1 MSKPKTRRIAS
12 NRHPSA
18 VAGLQ
23 TSAEDALKVV
33 DPAAATE
40 ASPLLLHPAAEQ
52 ALVAVGR
59 VADELAKLNASMD
72 KLIAAKGDAV
82 RPAVEALAEQ
92 LIGFL
97 DATAGDPDLEEEP
110 EGDGD
115 NGGTVDDEPSLGAAE
130 TANQDRAWSGGQNP
144 TTDDREEQNEDGD
157 EIDTLEVD
165 EVELKG
171 GEADGDNGGCVDDEP
186 SLGSLDGR
194 MSQLRWGG
202 TDRCVL
208 WPGGD
213 FEHDEAEHEV
223 GIEDMPHD
231 GDSDGLAV

>member
-1 MSKPKTRRIAS
+1 MSKSAS
-12 NRHPSA
+12 SGEPNTLE
-18 VAGLQ
+18 V
-23 TSAEDALKVV
+23 
-33 DPAAATE
+33 
-40 ASPLLLHPAAEQ
+40 SPLLLHPAAEQ

-97 DATAGDPDLEEEP
+97 DATAGDPDLEEEN
-110 EGDGD
+110 EHGDGAA
-115 NGGTVDDEPSLGAAE
+115 DDEPSLGAAE
-130 TANQDRAWSGGQNP
+130 SINQERAWAGGQNP
-144 TTDDREEQNEDGD
+144 TRDDREHQDEDRD
-157 EIDTLEVD
+157 ELDTLEASD
-165 EVELKG
+165 LDIS

-194 MSQLRWGG
+194 FSQLRWGG
-202 TDRCVL
+202 TDRDVL

-213 FEHDEAEHEV
+213 FERDEAEHEV

-231 GDSDGLAV
+231 ADGLVEP